1 MIAERSAA
9 AAPKHNQS
17 FVVCTQAE
25 SVQLIAHVEDELKI
39 RVIGVA
45 TRTLCERTSR
55 ADKSSKK
62 KPCTDLT
69 IWREMNGLV
78 IGYGVI
84 RVADA
89 HFLLHCSWRQSYL
102 RATRTDTILLLQAS

>member
-45 TRTLCERTSR
+45 TRTLCEHTSR
-55 ADKSSKK
+55 ADKSSTEAAPAKK
-62 KPCTDLT
+62 
-69 IWREMNGLV
+69 IWREMNG
-78 IGYGVI
+78 
-84 RVADA
+84 
-89 HFLLHCSWRQSYL
+89 W
-102 RATRTDTILLLQAS
+102 